1 MGMSYNVALKSQL
14 DARELLLL
22 EQEVKNQGKNM
33 VVAYVLWYFL
43 GIFGGHRFY
52 LGRKGSAIAQLIL
65 SLTVFGMAIT
75 FIWWLVDAFLV
86 HTWVKDHNRDVEG
99 HVLEQIMNQK
109 NVTVTTTSFTVT
121 T

>member
-33 VVAYVLWYFL
+33 VVAYVLWYFR
-43 GIFGGHRFY
+43 GIVGGHRFY
-52 LGRKGSAIAQLIL
+52 LGKKGSAIAQLIL
-65 SLTVFGMAIT
+65 TLTLIGAVIT
-75 FIWWLVDAFLV
+75 AIWWLVDAFLV

-99 HVLEQIMNQK
+99 KVLEQIMRQK
-109 NVTVTTTSFTVT
+109 NVSATM
-121 T
+121 

>member
-1 MGMSYNVALKSQL
+1 LGMSYNVALKSQL

-43 GIFGGHRFY
+43 GIVGGHRFY
-52 LGRKGSAIAQLIL
+52 LGKKGSAIAQLIL
-65 SLTVFGMAIT
+65 TLTLIGAVIT
-75 FIWWLVDAFLV
+75 AIWWLVDAFLV

-99 HVLEQIMNQK
+99 KVLEQIMRQK
-109 NVTVTTTSFTVT
+109 NVSATM
-121 T
+121 